1 MESFFFGVALA
12 LAVILLIPFYRVY
25 RGPAVGDRLL
35 GAAAAGTKTLTL
47 VLLIGVLY
55 DRLDMFVDIS
65 MGYAILNFAGV
76 IAMSK
81 YFRTQ
86 TTARR

>member
-1 MESFFFGVALA
+1 MQTLFFALA
-12 LAVILLIPFYRVY
+12 IVLSVILLIPFYRVY
-25 RGPAVGDRLL
+25 KGPTVGDRLL
-35 GAAAAGTKTLTL
+35 GASAVGSKTLTL
-47 VLLIGVLY
+47 ILLFGFLY
-55 DRLDMFVDIS
+55 ERIDMFVDIS

-86 TTARR
+86 AAGKR